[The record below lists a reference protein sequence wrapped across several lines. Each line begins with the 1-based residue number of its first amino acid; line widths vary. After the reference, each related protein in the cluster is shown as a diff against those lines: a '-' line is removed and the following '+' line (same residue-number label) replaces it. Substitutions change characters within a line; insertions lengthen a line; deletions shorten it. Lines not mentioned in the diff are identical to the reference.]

1 MRVYRIFNL
10 LSLDVALGAVI
21 LALFFSRQLE
31 VIPRVPGMLLLG
43 LAVWIIYTVDRLLDI
58 RQLSGLAATER
69 HRFHQR
75 YQVTLWVLAGF
86 ATVLS
91 FIILFSM
98 REVVIQAG
106 VILAAMVGLYM
117 ALQKWLPVK
126 EFVIALLYTAGILLP
141 SITVRSAPLLTHQY
155 LMMGEVFLLAL
166 INLLIFAGMET
177 KADQQDGHHSFTTRW
192 GYSTTVRI
200 LHVLLAISFTLA
212 AFLVVT
218 KPTLDMSM
226 FVFMNLMLFIIFER
240 KEYFSQHD
248 RYRLWGDGVFLIPLV
263 ALFQ

>member
-21 LALFFSRQLE
+21 LAMFFSRQLD
-31 VIPRVPGMLLLG
+31 VIPRVQGMIVLG

-75 YQVTLWVLAGF
+75 YRVTLWVMVSM
-86 ATVLS
+86 ATILS

-98 REVVIQAG
+98 RVVVIKAG
-106 VILAAMVGLYM
+106 LILAALVGVYIV
-117 ALQKWLPVK
+117 LQKLLPVK
-126 EFVIALLYTAGILLP
+126 EFVIAFLYTAGILLP
-141 SITVRSAPLLTHQY
+141 SIPVRSAPLLTHQY
-155 LMMGEVFLLAL
+155 LMMIEVYLLAL
-166 INLLIFAGMET
+166 INLLIFAGMEA

-192 GYSTTVRI
+192 GGTTTVRVVN
-200 LHVLLAISFTLA
+200 VLLGLSFTLA
-212 AFLVVT
+212 VYLMIEN
-218 KPTLDMSM
+218 PTLDSST
-226 FVFMNLMLFIIFER
+226 FVLMNLMLFVIFKR
-240 KEYFSQHD
+240 ADYFAQHD
-248 RYRLWGDGVFLIPLV
+248 RYRLWGDGVFLIPLL